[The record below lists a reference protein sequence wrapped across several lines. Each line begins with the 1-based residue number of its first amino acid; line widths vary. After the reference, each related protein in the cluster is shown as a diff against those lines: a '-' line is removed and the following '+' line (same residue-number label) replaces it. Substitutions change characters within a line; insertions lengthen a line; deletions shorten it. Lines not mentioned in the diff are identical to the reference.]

1 MLNIAGKLNKHTL
14 KVIGAHLV
22 DDSNRIYNSL
32 LQPLTSRN
40 TC

>member
-14 KVIGAHLV
+14 KVIGAHILHLV

-32 LQPLTSRN
+32 LQPLIY
-40 TC
+40 